1 MIRAVRNTAVLGFA
15 FPVLVLLSFAQVKI
29 LTSVFAPALFGL
41 YAAAAAVGALLSVG
55 CELGLAV
62 ALPRLIAALEAR
74 GDARAARRVTQVCL
88 AASLAMAAVLIAVAA
103 FGGAAIGR
111 LFGDQPLPAT
121 LVLWGTIFGVTGA
134 LRTVT
139 GAAFYGLRD
148 MVPPAVSDIA
158 WLGAATLAI
167 FLLRARLT
175 PALTLQVEVG
185 AQVLAVLG
193 LHVVL
198 WRRGF
203 ARAGGPGVVPWG
215 EVRRYAGG
223 AMVMSLLGVVME
235 NVDKPLVGSAP
246 GNGYASVANF
256 HFAAKIV
263 YYGRRLLYLPLA
275 AVGPEFTR
283 VWERG
288 DPEIAVRDLTL
299 VTKLQMIVALA
310 LWALATALARPVVE
324 TLSTAAYGD
333 AARVLVVLALV
344 LPLSALYTPATTALR
359 AVGHIWPTVVGD
371 VLWTV
376 VFMGSGWLL
385 LRRSGIAGLAE
396 AQVLAS
402 VVTGLYTLLIARRML
417 GLRVR
422 WILQVRAPAAAL
434 LTAGTVGVAT
444 HLIHLPPAVWVVGG
458 GAAGLLLYGALVRLF
473 GVLAPAEKAR
483 LLDLLP
489 GGVVRRVVERA
500 L

>member
-15 FPVLVLLSFAQVKI
+15 FPVLVALSFAQVKI
-29 LTSVFAPALFGL
+29 LTHVFAPALFGV
-41 YAAAAAVGALLSVG
+41 YAAAGAVGALLGVG

-62 ALPRLIAALEAR
+62 ALPRLIAALDAR
-74 GDARAARRVTQVCL
+74 GDSRAARRVTQICL
-88 AASLAMAAVLIAVAA
+88 GASLAMAALLVLVAA
-103 FGGAAIGR
+103 VFGRQIGG
-111 LFGDQPLPAT
+111 LYADQPLPADI
-121 LVLWGTIFGVTGA
+121 VLWGVAFGVVGS

-148 MVPPAVSDIA
+148 MVPPSVSDIA
-158 WLGAATLAI
+158 WLAGATLTI
-167 FLLRARLT
+167 FLLRAHLT
-175 PALTLQVEVG
+175 PQLTLMIEVV
-185 AQVLAVLG
+185 AQLLAVAG

-203 ARAGGPGVVPWG
+203 ADADGPGVVPWR
-215 EVRRYAGG
+215 EVGQYAGG

-235 NVDKPLVGSAP
+235 NVDKPLVGSTP
-246 GNGYASVANF
+246 GSGYASVANF

-288 DPEIAVRDLTL
+288 DTDVAVRDLTL

-310 LWALATALARPVVE
+310 LWALATAFAHAVVATLA
-324 TLSTAAYGD
+324 SSAYDD
-333 AARVLVVLALV
+333 AAHVLMVLAIV

-359 AVGHIWPTVVGD
+359 AVGLIWPTVLGD
-371 VLWTV
+371 VLWTF
-376 VFMGSGWLL
+376 VFAGSGWLL
-385 LRRSGIAGLAE
+385 LRRSGLGGLAE

-402 VVTGLYTLLIARRML
+402 VVTALYTLLVARRTLKLHVRSLVQIRAPLAAAVTAGALL
-417 GLRVR
+417 GLERLV
-422 WILQVRAPAAAL
+422 
-434 LTAGTVGVAT
+434 
-444 HLIHLPPAVWVVGG
+444 HLPAAVWVVVGG
-458 GAAGLLLYGALVRLF
+458 SAGLLLYGGLIRAFR
-473 GVLAPAEKAR
+473 VLTGDEKAR
-483 LLDLLP
+483 LRELLP
-489 GGVVRRVVERA
+489 GGPVRKVLDRV